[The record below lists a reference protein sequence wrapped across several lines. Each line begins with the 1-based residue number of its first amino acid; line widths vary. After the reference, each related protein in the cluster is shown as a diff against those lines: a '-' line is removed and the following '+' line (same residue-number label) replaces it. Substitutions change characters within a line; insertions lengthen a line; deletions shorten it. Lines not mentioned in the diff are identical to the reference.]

1 MKVNLRNEYVS
12 SYDANQHVMFPR
24 HWESKRNKES
34 MQYIHTEEYRF
45 CLTNKVILTEFLL
58 GK

>member
-12 SYDANQHVMFPR
+12 SYDANQHMMFPR
-24 HWESKRNKES
+24 HWESKRNKEN
-34 MQYIHTEEYRF
+34 MQYIDPGKYRF